1 MSDADAIQTALA
13 TLDDCDAVLVRL
25 DKMCCDPNRS
35 PQMARLAETLEAT
48 RSHLGDGL
56 EQSDAALSAL
66 EDAGGRL
73 GRLQVGCCAPAR
85 MPLYASML
93 EGFTE
98 IQRAVNAARG
108 QGH

>member
-1 MSDADAIQTALA
+1 MSERDPMRAALA
-13 TLDDCDAVLVRL
+13 TLDDCDATLVRL
-25 DKMCCDPNRS
+25 DKMCCDPGRS
-35 PQMARLAETLEAT
+35 PQMTRLANTLQAI
-48 RSHLGDGL
+48 RSHLDLGL
-56 EQSDAALSAL
+56 VQSDAALSAL
-66 EDAGGRL
+66 EDAGGQL

-93 EGFTE
+93 AGLTE